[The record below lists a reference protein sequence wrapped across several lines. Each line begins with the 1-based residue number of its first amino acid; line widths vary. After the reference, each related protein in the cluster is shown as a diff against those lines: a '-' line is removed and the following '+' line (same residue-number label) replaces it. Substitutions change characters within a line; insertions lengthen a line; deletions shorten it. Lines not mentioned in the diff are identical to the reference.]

1 MRIACGFAIGLIV
14 CVGACAEVAPPLRD
28 SGGAQDS
35 GSTPD
40 STVTDTGVSAD
51 TGVLTDAGTASDA
64 SAARVVINEIRAEG
78 EDWIELVNV
87 GSAPADLGS
96 WGVTDSAN
104 DGDARVASAARFPA
118 GTTLAPAEYLLI
130 VLGQSDAG
138 TGPQMRCLMSGGP
151 MTCYHG
157 AFSISA
163 SNGESVHLVDPSG
176 RVVESAV
183 YPMNAAMAGES
194 WGRLPNGVG
203 AFARNRLTPG
213 AANQAP

>member
-1 MRIACGFAIGLIV
+1 MRSVSKFSVVLIV
-14 CVGACAEVAPPLRD
+14 CAASCAEVAPTPRD
-28 SGGAQDS
+28 GA
-35 GSTPD
+35 
-40 STVTDTGVSAD
+40 AD
-51 TGVLTDAGTASDA
+51 TGVASDVVAVMDSAASDASAQSDGGPTSDA

-87 GSAPADLGS
+87 GSAPADLS
-96 WGVTDSAN
+96 DWGVTDSAN

-118 GTTLAPAEYLLI
+118 GTVVAPAEYVLL
-130 VLGQSDAG
+130 VLGQDDAG

-163 SNGESVHLVDPSG
+163 SNGESVHLVDASG
-176 RVVESAV
+176 RVVETAV

-213 AANQAP
+213 AANRAP